1 MHSKLVKKQIIGWR
15 EWVGFPEFAIDKIKA
30 KIDTGARSSALHAY
44 DIQTYKTRTG
54 KIRVKFA
61 VHPIQKNN
69 KIIVQCHADLVDQR
83 FVRSSSGQQELRTT
97 VLTQLQMA
105 EAIWPIELTLTNRD
119 TMGFRLL
126 IGRTAIKKMFLVDP
140 QKSFLVKNNK

>member
-1 MHSKLVKKQIIGWR
+1 MQKKLVKKQIIGWR
-15 EWVGFPEFAIDKIKA
+15 EWVSFPELGLEKIKA

-54 KIRVKFA
+54 KIKVKFA

-69 KIIVQCHADLVDQR
+69 RIIVQCHADLVDQR
-83 FVRSSSGQQELRTT
+83 FVKSSSGVKELRTT
-97 VLTQLQMA
+97 VLTQLKMGDV
-105 EAIWPIELTLTNRD
+105 IWPIELTLTNRD

-126 IGRTAIKKMFLVDP
+126 IGRTAIKKKFLVDP
-140 QKSFLVKNNK
+140 QKSFLVVPNK